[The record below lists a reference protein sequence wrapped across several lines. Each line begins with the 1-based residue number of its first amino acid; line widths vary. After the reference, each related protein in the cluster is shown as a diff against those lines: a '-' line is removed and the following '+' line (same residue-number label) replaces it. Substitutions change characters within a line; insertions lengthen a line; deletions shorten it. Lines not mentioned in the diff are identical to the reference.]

1 MNKPKM
7 MPGQT
12 PYTDE
17 EWEKLQGLGK
27 DALEAEEVFS
37 LDELEE
43 FVQVFWTP
51 PKGSTLR

>member
-17 EWEKLQGLGK
+17 EWEKLQGLGR